1 MGKGLLGE
9 PFCKT
14 SRLAAQ
20 AMRPLGLREVCMVSF
35 GSVLFMLV
43 GVGFLVAAYL
53 LAKSKRKQKSLMQR
67 IQEVYADYEKDM
79 EKFRR

>member
-1 MGKGLLGE
+1 
-9 PFCKT
+9 
-14 SRLAAQ
+14 
-20 AMRPLGLREVCMVSF
+20 MVSF